1 MWKNVKSSKWYL
13 AIQNDIIN
21 EVICFVK
28 VKPVKISNIRHQ
40 STKHSKYV
48 SHTLAKPPPP
58 QYIQYTQQNKP
69 KNRISL
75 GELLLLTVPIG
86 TFGLGTWQ
94 VKRREWKLNLI
105 KDLEKRLSE
114 PPIDL
119 PEDLAELSSLEYRKV
134 KVEGKFD
141 HSNELYLGPR
151 MLLSG
156 GESVAKSGL
165 LSVGAKK
172 NVGHHVVTP
181 FILSD
186 SGKRILVNRGWVP
199 TAMLNANKRLEGQ
212 IEDEVELVGIVRLH
226 EERSTFMPSNQP
238 QIRVYHYRDLKKMAK
253 KTNTLR
259 VFLDACEEST
269 VPGGPIGGQTNVS
282 LRNEHMSYIIT
293 WYSLSALTAFLWC
306 KKFLF
311 R

>member
-186 SGKRILVNRGWVP
+186 SG
-199 TAMLNANKRLEGQ
+199 
-212 IEDEVELVGIVRLH
+212 
-226 EERSTFMPSNQP
+226 
-238 QIRVYHYRDLKKMAK
+238 DLKKMAK